1 MGKGKTEGSIKPRRP
16 ALTPEARENQ
26 IIADAYDLAE
36 KQIREG
42 TASSQV
48 ISHFLK
54 MGSPQAR
61 LAREKMELENDLIRA
76 KTKAIESGEEMK
88 LMYEQAMR
96 AMKEYSG
103 NGGSDDD
110 YSDIF

>member
-1 MGKGKTEGSIKPRRP
+1 MGKGKTDGSTTPRRP

-61 LAREKMELENDLIRA
+61 LAKEKMELENELIRA
-76 KTKAIESGEEMK
+76 KTKAIESGEEIRT
-88 LMYEQAMR
+88 MYEEAIKAMR
-96 AMKEYSG
+96 EYSG
-103 NGGSDDD
+103 HGGSDDD
-110 YSDIF
+110 YSDVF

>member
-1 MGKGKTEGSIKPRRP
+1 MGRRP

-54 MGSPQAR
+54 MGSPKAR
-61 LAREKMELENDLIRA
+61 LEKEKMELENELIRA
-76 KTKAIESGEEMK
+76 KTKAIESGEEIRA
-88 LMYEQAMR
+88 MYEDAIKAMR
-96 AMKEYSG
+96 EYSG

>member
-1 MGKGKTEGSIKPRRP
+1 MKKSQGKSSSKPRRP

-26 IIADAYDLAE
+26 IISDAYDLAE

-54 MGSPQAR
+54 MGSPKAR
-61 LAREKMELENDLIRA
+61 LEKEKMELENELIRA
-76 KTKAIESGEEMK
+76 KTKAIESGEE
-88 LMYEQAMR
+88 LMTMYNNAIQ

-103 NGGSDDD
+103 NGGNYEDD
-110 YSDIF
+110 